1 MDGLDHLCNT
11 EIDLWHR
18 AAAGSNDHKNSLWQ
32 FAPPPDDLIRQTVL
46 RHPAAAATHLAAW
59 DYGLDPRTA
68 TLHHAIIA
76 ALDPVQ
82 WQFAYRED
90 ELDEGVFDHYGF
102 FELIGP
108 TGHFTSKQL
117 NAYIGYWGPELFYPA
132 HYHEA
137 EELYFVISGE
147 ATFTADGRPPVRLG
161 PTQQTYH
168 ASWQPHAMTT
178 GSSPILTLILWR
190 GSGLDGAPILCP

>member
-11 EIDLWHR
+11 VIDLWHR

-76 ALDPVQ
+76 ALDLVQ

-90 ELDEGVFDHYGF
+90 ELDEGFFDHYGF
-102 FELIGP
+102 FELI
-108 TGHFTSKQL
+108 
-117 NAYIGYWGPELFYPA
+117 
-132 HYHEA
+132 
-137 EELYFVISGE
+137 
-147 ATFTADGRPPVRLG
+147 G

>member
-1 MDGLDHLCNT
+1 MDGLDHVCNT

-76 ALDPVQ
+76 ALDLV
-82 WQFAYRED
+82 
-90 ELDEGVFDHYGF
+90 
-102 FELIGP
+102 
-108 TGHFTSKQL
+108 
-117 NAYIGYWGPELFYPA
+117 
-132 HYHEA
+132 
-137 EELYFVISGE
+137 
-147 ATFTADGRPPVRLG
+147 
-161 PTQQTYH
+161 
-168 ASWQPHAMTT
+168 
-178 GSSPILTLILWR
+178 
-190 GSGLDGAPILCP
+190 